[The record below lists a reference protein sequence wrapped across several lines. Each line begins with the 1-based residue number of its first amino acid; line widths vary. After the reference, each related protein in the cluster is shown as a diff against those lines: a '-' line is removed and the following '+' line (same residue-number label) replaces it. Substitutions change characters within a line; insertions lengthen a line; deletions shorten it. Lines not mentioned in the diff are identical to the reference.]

1 MFCSF
6 WRDENDGNFGPLQV
20 PGNSESMGRFC
31 SLEADKLCAW
41 ARRTTGLQD
50 FGDSSIFPALSIL
63 LESMENEA
71 DLHPLGRFLA
81 WMHIR
86 TLLEMRLRLVEAW
99 KNSSNIE
106 SQPIRRPIFI
116 TGMPRSGSTFL
127 HELLAQD
134 PANRVPEFWE
144 VMFPLP
150 VPKPRD
156 GSAAWR
162 IWKAKM
168 NLWWFRFF
176 APQADSVY
184 PMRAHTP
191 HECVAIHSYTLMS
204 QEFVS
209 IFHVPGYESWLN
221 RMSMLPAN
229 AWQIGRAHV

>member
-81 WMHIR
+81 WMHLR
-86 TLLEMRLRLVEAW
+86 TLLEVRLRLVEAW

-150 VPKPRD
+150 APKPRE
-156 GSAAWR
+156 GRASWR

-168 NLWWFRFF
+168 NLWWFRLF
-176 APQADSVY
+176 A
-184 PMRAHTP
+184 
-191 HECVAIHSYTLMS
+191 
-204 QEFVS
+204 
-209 IFHVPGYESWLN
+209 
-221 RMSMLPAN
+221 
-229 AWQIGRAHV
+229 